1 MHTVSRK
8 IFGRYVSV
16 YLTMYQIKTLSCNS
30 LVFLF
35 REIKSATICICNF
48 ETGITHARF
57 S

>member
-35 REIKSATICICNF
+35 REIKSATICNF
-48 ETGITHARF
+48 ETGITHAHI